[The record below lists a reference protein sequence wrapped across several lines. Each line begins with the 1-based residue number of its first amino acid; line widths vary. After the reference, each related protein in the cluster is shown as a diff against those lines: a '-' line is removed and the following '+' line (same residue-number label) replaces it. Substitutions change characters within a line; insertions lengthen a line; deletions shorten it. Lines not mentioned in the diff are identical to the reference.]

1 MAKKKKDKLK
11 EVREVRKELETG
23 DIFEPIDIT
32 KLGSGNDP
40 CFGKNYDLSTKECKM
55 CGDSELCCIKFT
67 ALMGKTRKELE
78 AETKFKDLEPLV
90 DIEGCKKYYRK
101 LVREKLGKKE
111 ILDKLQS
118 KFELSRKEARD
129 IYRKFNSK

>member
-11 EVREVRKELETG
+11 EVRKELETG

-118 KFELSRKEARD
+118 KLELSRKEARD

>member
-11 EVREVRKELETG
+11 EVRKELETG

-118 KFELSRKEARD
+118 KFELSRKEARA

>member
-1 MAKKKKDKLK
+1 MAKKKKDKL
-11 EVREVRKELETG
+11 REVRKELETG
-23 DIFEPIDIT
+23 DIFEPMDIT

-101 LVREKLGKKE
+101 LVRDKLGKKE
-111 ILDKLQS
+111 ILDKLQN

>member
-11 EVREVRKELETG
+11 EVRKELETG
-23 DIFEPIDIT
+23 DILEPMDIT

-101 LVREKLGKKE
+101 LVREKLSKKE

-118 KFELSRKEARD
+118 KFELSGKEARD

>member
-11 EVREVRKELETG
+11 EVRKELETG

-111 ILDKLQS
+111 ILDNLQS

>member
-1 MAKKKKDKLK
+1 MAKSKKQTLPDLSKVDPLD
-11 EVREVRKELETG
+11 V
-23 DIFEPIDIT
+23 IDVT
-32 KLGSGNDP
+32 QLGSNGDP
-40 CFGKNYDLSTKECKM
+40 CFGKGYDLTTNECKM

-78 AETKFKDLEPLV
+78 AETQFKDLEPLI
-90 DIEGCKKYYRK
+90 DMEGCKKYYRK

-129 IYRKFNSK
+129 LYRKFNSK

>member
-1 MAKKKKDKLK
+1 
-11 EVREVRKELETG
+11 
-23 DIFEPIDIT
+23 
-32 KLGSGNDP
+32 
-40 CFGKNYDLSTKECKM
+40 
-55 CGDSELCCIKFT
+55 
-67 ALMGKTRKELE
+67 MGKTRKELE
-78 AETKFKDLEPLV
+78 AETTFKDLEPLV

>member
-11 EVREVRKELETG
+11 EVRKELETG

-118 KFELSRKEARD
+118 KVELSRKEARD

>member
-11 EVREVRKELETG
+11 EVRKELETG

-118 KFELSRKEARD
+118 KFDVITKRSKRHLS
-129 IYRKFNSK
+129 

>member
-11 EVREVRKELETG
+11 EVRKELETG

-40 CFGKNYDLSTKECKM
+40 CFGKNYDLLTKECKM

-118 KFELSRKEARD
+118 KFELSQKEARD

>member
-11 EVREVRKELETG
+11 EVRKELETG
-23 DIFEPIDIT
+23 DILEPIDIT
-32 KLGSGNDP
+32 KLGSGQDP
-40 CFGKNYDLSTKECKM
+40 CFGKHYDLSTQECKM

-111 ILDKLQS
+111 ILDKFQS

>member
-11 EVREVRKELETG
+11 EVRKELETG

-78 AETKFKDLEPLV
+78 AETKFKDLESLV

-111 ILDKLQS
+111 IHV
-118 KFELSRKEARD
+118 RCGCR
-129 IYRKFNSK
+129 

>member
-11 EVREVRKELETG
+11 EVRKEIETG
-23 DIFEPIDIT
+23 DIFEPMDIT

-78 AETKFKDLEPLV
+78 AETQFKDLEPLI
-90 DIEGCKKYYRK
+90 DMEGCKKYYRK

-111 ILDKLQS
+111 ILDKLQR

-129 IYRKFNSK
+129 LYRKFNSK

>member
-1 MAKKKKDKLK
+1 MAKKKKDLLK
-11 EVREVRKELETG
+11 DAREELEHG
-23 DIFEPIDIT
+23 DILKPLDIST
-32 KLGSGNDP
+32 LGTNSDP
-40 CFGKNYDLSTKECKM
+40 CFGKHYDLSTKECKM

-78 AETKFKDLEPLV
+78 SETQFKDLEPLV

>member
-11 EVREVRKELETG
+11 EVRKELETG

-118 KFELSRKEARD
+118 KFELSRKEVRD

>member
-1 MAKKKKDKLK
+1 MTKKKKDKLN
-11 EVREVRKELETG
+11 EVRGELETG
-23 DIFEPIDIT
+23 DILEPMDIT

-40 CFGKNYDLSTKECKM
+40 CFGKHYDLSTKECKM

-78 AETKFKDLEPLV
+78 AETQFKDLEPLI
-90 DIEGCKKYYRK
+90 DMEGCKKYYRK

-129 IYRKFNSK
+129 LYRKFNSK

>member
-1 MAKKKKDKLK
+1 MHILFYINDTEIPINYHLISNSQIYGEEKKDKLK
-11 EVREVRKELETG
+11 EVRKELETG

-90 DIEGCKKYYRK
+90 DIEGCKSIT
-101 LVREKLGKKE
+101 V
-111 ILDKLQS
+111 
-118 KFELSRKEARD
+118 
-129 IYRKFNSK
+129 NW

>member
-11 EVREVRKELETG
+11 EVREELETG
-23 DIFEPIDIT
+23 DILEPMDIT

-40 CFGKNYDLSTKECKM
+40 CFGKHYDLSTKECKM

-78 AETKFKDLEPLV
+78 AETQFKDLEPLI
-90 DIEGCKKYYRK
+90 DMEGCKKYYRK

-111 ILDKLQS
+111 ILDKLQG
-118 KFELSRKEARD
+118 KFELTRKEARD
-129 IYRKFNSK
+129 LYRKFNSK

>member
-11 EVREVRKELETG
+11 EVRKELETG
-23 DIFEPIDIT
+23 DILEPIDIT

-118 KFELSRKEARD
+118 KFELSRKEARY

>member
-11 EVREVRKELETG
+11 EVRKELETG

-118 KFELSRKEARD
+118 KFELSQKEARD

>member
-11 EVREVRKELETG
+11 EVRKELETG

-40 CFGKNYDLSTKECKM
+40 CFGKHYDLSTQECKM

-101 LVREKLGKKE
+101 LVRDKLGKKE
-111 ILDKLQS
+111 ILDKLQN